1 MEVAEI
7 KETLSPDEKIEISNR
22 MNSAPRKLTKEEVD
36 TRKREI
42 AAERKEISD
51 ELGALLMDE
60 LDLLMDF
67 STDPEDRKRKSE
79 ELARNKARQQ
89 ELGKRDKVLES
100 EERRL
105 DTRSMF
111 LQMVQNRKN
120 TEAWLNSTIATAR
133 RNAERSQRE
142 LNAALRRMG
151 MAPLSEKNNNNNK
164 KNTSKNTKATGKA
177 RGATRF
183 CSSIADCFRRF
194 TKKNTNK
201 DKKKGG
207 KRSVTRRN

>member
-1 MEVAEI
+1 
-7 KETLSPDEKIEISNR
+7 
-22 MNSAPRKLTKEEVD
+22 MNSAARKLTKEEVD
-36 TRKREI
+36 LRKREI

-51 ELGALLMDE
+51 ELGSLLLAE
-60 LDLLMDF
+60 LDFMMEV
-67 STDPEDRKRKSE
+67 STNPE
-79 ELARNKARQQ
+79 ELARNKARQR
-89 ELGKRDKVLES
+89 ELEKRDRVLES

-105 DTRSMF
+105 DNRSMV

-120 TEAWLNSTIATAR
+120 TEAWLNSTIANAR

-142 LNAALRRMG
+142 LNTMLRRMG
-151 MAPLSEKNNNNNK
+151 MPPLNEKNNNNNN
-164 KNTSKNTKATGKA
+164 KNTSKKVGKE

-207 KRSVTRRN
+207 ASKRSATRRN